1 MLASLIHASLANV
14 IISSLFGIFVWLR
27 GPRQPVQRLW
37 MCFCLLVGVWSL
49 GYGMMVNASTFS
61 QAYFWQESCVYPG
74 SILLPVVFFHFV
86 LLLTHD
92 AARRLLI
99 AGYLLAAI
107 LMGMNVMGV
116 LGSVRPQPPFHFYSS
131 PLRFYGLYL
140 FNFFAFVTYAHV
152 LLIRRLL
159 NVSDRAKNQLKFV
172 LLGTSIA
179 FCGGITTFF
188 PVFNIPIFPYGIY
201 VVPIYV
207 FTISYA
213 IFKHELMDM
222 NVVIRKALLFS
233 FVSAGLLAIYA
244 GAVTFLARV
253 FEGRQGSASAISS
266 ALAAIFIT
274 LLFNPLTSRIQ
285 RWINRRFPKVRLD
298 PELLQEAAGGFAHEM
313 KRPLSRISLPAELT
327 LVDLQQVKTGA
338 KNLDDVYPLIE
349 QRMQY
354 IIHQS
359 QDAGHMIEA
368 IRELSS
374 FSSAPFEAA
383 AIQDLIQR
391 TLSVEAELIVRFG
404 ARIDLQL
411 PEDPLIVKGRARQLE
426 IVFINVI
433 KNALEAMDS
442 LPTGQPR
449 LLRIEGKTEDE
460 TIVLSFIDNG
470 PGIMAGNAEKMFQPH
485 FTTKG
490 ARGTGMGLYLSAQ
503 IIQAHGGSIEAS
515 TNRAQGACLTI
526 RLPKMLA

>member
-1 MLASLIHASLANV
+1 
-14 IISSLFGIFVWLR
+14 
-27 GPRQPVQRLW
+27 
-37 MCFCLLVGVWSL
+37 
-49 GYGMMVNASTFS
+49 
-61 QAYFWQESCVYPG
+61 
-74 SILLPVVFFHFV
+74 
-86 LLLTHD
+86 
-92 AARRLLI
+92 
-99 AGYLLAAI
+99 
-107 LMGMNVMGV
+107 
-116 LGSVRPQPPFHFYSS
+116 
-131 PLRFYGLYL
+131 
-140 FNFFAFVTYAHV
+140 
-152 LLIRRLL
+152 
-159 NVSDRAKNQLKFV
+159 
-172 LLGTSIA
+172 
-179 FCGGITTFF
+179 
-188 PVFNIPIFPYGIY
+188 
-201 VVPIYV
+201 
-207 FTISYA
+207 
-213 IFKHELMDM
+213 
-222 NVVIRKALLFS
+222 
-233 FVSAGLLAIYA
+233 
-244 GAVTFLARV
+244 LARV